1 MEGYNVNALFN
12 IAFGIKNFAM
22 YRPESIGSLPNAP
35 GFEYNGISIIEDVDA
50 ASRQSFMGTP
60 IVFPIKFRG
69 ENYKFYNSN
78 GEIETFPVAD
88 FDLPSATL
96 VNFRH
101 PKILSKTTALATNG
115 SVKEMYGF
123 DDWVV
128 DIRGICLRDPGHAT
142 AQTAYEQHQKLIE
155 FDQVADSIT
164 VIGDLFSDK
173 GIYKLTVLET
183 EFKQV
188 QGKPGVI
195 PFYMRCISDSAI
207 ELDLI

>member
-1 MEGYNVNALFN
+1 MADYNINTLFE
-12 IAFGIKNFAM
+12 IAFGIKNYAM
-22 YRPESIGSLPNAP
+22 YRPEGVGSLPNAP
-35 GFEYNGISIIEDVDA
+35 GFVYNNIDFIESLEETARV
-50 ASRQSFMGTP
+50 SYMGTP

-78 GEIETFPVAD
+78 GEIENFPVAD

-101 PKILSKTTALATNG
+101 PKIVSKTTALASNG
-115 SVKEMYGF
+115 TVKEMYGF

-142 AQTAYEQHQKLIE
+142 AKTAYEQHQKLIE
-155 FDQVADSIT
+155 FDEVADSIT
-164 VIGDLFSDK
+164 VIGDLFTDK
-173 GIYKLTVLET
+173 NISKLTILET

-195 PFYMRCISDSAI
+195 PFYMRCISDSPI
-207 ELDLI
+207 ELDL